1 MMTSPQV
8 PPTIPIPAHLLPL
21 LGTRPFP
28 SFQAPTAQPQPPQS
42 LPGRIHNRIQSTI
55 NNYVR
60 LPNFSQLGQNR
71 PRPMLTEPPWV
82 TELLGPTLE
91 PPTTRAPS
99 IGERIQNSLQN
110 VLLFVP
116 ATLLN
121 VWYENWGTSHV
132 DRIISRLSTPRP
144 GALGQPVFAT
154 FSNNGPNPFSNF
166 SSSSFGGGQHPDLP
180 AIAAF
185 INNNGTLT
193 PTIVHPVVNKTAN
206 TVEYQLRSDN
216 ETTVLWTGM
225 LSNDVFFGN
234 KKKPIEDDELELIEE
249 EEDAQ
254 EKNKRMTV

>member
-1 MMTSPQV
+1 MKSPQV
-8 PPTIPIPAHLLPL
+8 PPTIPIPAHLLPSI
-21 LGTRPFP
+21 GSRP
-28 SFQAPTAQPQPPQS
+28 SLQAPPAQTQPPQS

-91 PPTTRAPS
+91 PPTTRAPTIS
-99 IGERIQNSLQN
+99 ERIQNSIQN

-121 VWYENWGTSHV
+121 IWYENWGTSHV
-132 DRIISRLSTPRP
+132 DRLISRLSTPRP
-144 GALGQPVFAT
+144 GTLGHPVFAT
-154 FSNNGPNPFSNF
+154 FSNKGPNPFSNF
-166 SSSSFGGGQHPDLP
+166 SSSSFGDELHPDLP

-206 TVEYQLRSDN
+206 TVEYQLRSEN

-234 KKKPIEDDELELIEE
+234 KKKNEDDELEE

-254 EKNKRMTV
+254 DKNKKTND